1 MHSREEIGQVRG
13 ACGQKTVSIFVA
25 GLIFFVFFIWASLG
39 AAGCSYPQQSWGN
52 YKKYIKRSI
61 ETPVTAGGRCEK
73 RGGLYYGEKCYAA
86 SSSDFD
92 QQNCRLRG
100 GLFVEEECYFP
111 ENNRIV
117 IE

>member
-1 MHSREEIGQVRG
+1 MHSREEMDNVRG
-13 ACGQKTVSIFVA
+13 VCGQKTVLILVVS
-25 GLIFFVFFIWASLG
+25 LIFFTLASLG
-39 AAGCSYPQQSWGN
+39 TAGCSYPQQRWSN

-73 RGGLYYGEKCYAA
+73 RGGLYYGEQCYQA
-86 SSSDFD
+86 SYSHFD

-111 ENNRIV
+111 ENDRIV
-117 IE
+117 VE

>member
-1 MHSREEIGQVRG
+1 MEMYSREEIGKVRG
-13 ACGQKTVSIFVA
+13 AYGQKTVSILVA
-25 GLIFFVFFIWASLG
+25 GLIFFILASLG
-39 AAGCSYPQQSWGN
+39 AAGCSYPRQRWNN

-92 QQNCRLRG
+92 QQSCRLRG

-111 ENNRIV
+111 ENDRIV

>member
-1 MHSREEIGQVRG
+1 MEMYSREEIGKVRG
-13 ACGQKTVSIFVA
+13 ACGQKTVSILVA
-25 GLIFFVFFIWASLG
+25 GLIFFILASLG
-39 AAGCSYPQQSWGN
+39 AAGCSYPRQRWNN

-92 QQNCRLRG
+92 QQSCRLRG

-111 ENNRIV
+111 ENDRIV